1 MADNGE
7 DFEPKIIAFLCNWC
21 SYAGAD
27 LAGVSR
33 EQYPPNIL
41 NIKVMCSSRVSPEH
55 VFESFK
61 DGADGVLIAGCHPGD
76 CHYIDGN
83 YKTIRKNELIHKML
97 DDMGINPKRLRL
109 DWISSAEG
117 GKFARVM
124 REMTEEI
131 KEIGPLDFEAVS
143 DEEGIQ

>member
-1 MADNGE
+1 MSKE
-7 DFEPKIIAFLCNWC
+7 EFEPKIIAFLCNWC

-33 EQYPPNIL
+33 EQYPANTL

-61 DGADGVLIAGCHPGD
+61 NGADGVLIAGCHPGD

-83 YKTIRKNELIHKML
+83 YKTMRKNEILKTML
-97 DDMGINPKRLRL
+97 KDFGINPDRLRL
-109 DWISSAEG
+109 EWVSSAEG

-131 KEIGPLDFEAVS
+131 RKLGPLDMNGHALKEVK
-143 DEEGIQ
+143 E

>member
-1 MADNGE
+1 MSE
-7 DFEPKIIAFLCNWC
+7 EEEEFEPKIIAFLCNWC

-55 VFESFK
+55 VYESFQ
-61 DGADGVLIAGCHPGD
+61 DGADGVIIAGCHPGD

-83 YKTIRKNELIHKML
+83 YKTMRKTELIWKMM
-97 DDMGINPKRLRL
+97 DDMGINPDRLRL
-109 DWISSAEG
+109 EWISSAEG
-117 GKFARVM
+117 GKFAKVM
-124 REMTEEI
+124 DEMTETI
-131 KEIGPLDFEAVS
+131 KDIGPLDFDKEAQE
-143 DEEGIQ
+143 DIQ

>member
-1 MADNGE
+1 MA
-7 DFEPKIIAFLCNWC
+7 DFEPRIIAFLCNWC

-27 LAGVSR
+27 LAGVNR
-33 EQYPPNIL
+33 EQYPPNIV

-55 VFESFK
+55 VLEALQ

-83 YKTIRKNELIHKML
+83 YKTVRKVHLLHRMLEDLGIH
-97 DDMGINPKRLRL
+97 PRRLRL
-109 DWISSAEG
+109 EWISSAEG

-124 REMTEEI
+124 REMTEDIREL
-131 KEIGPLDFEAVS
+131 GPLDFKGR
-143 DEEGIQ
+143 EEVTT

>member
-1 MADNGE
+1 MSGE
-7 DFEPKIIAFLCNWC
+7 DFEPRIIAFLCNWC

-61 DGADGVLIAGCHPGD
+61 EGADGVLIAGCHPGD

-83 YKTIRKNELIHKML
+83 YKTMRKSEMIKEMME
-97 DDMGINPKRLRL
+97 DFGINPERLRL
-109 DWISSAEG
+109 EWISSAEG
-117 GKFARVM
+117 GKFAQVM
-124 REMTEEI
+124 EEMTDEV
-131 KEIGPLDFEAVS
+131 KDIGPLELNGGSVGGDG
-143 DEEGIQ
+143 DE

>member
-1 MADNGE
+1 MSGE
-7 DFEPKIIAFLCNWC
+7 DFEPRIIAFLCNWC

-61 DGADGVLIAGCHPGD
+61 EGADGVLIAGCHPGD

-83 YKTIRKNELIHKML
+83 YKTMRKSEMIKEMME
-97 DDMGINPKRLRL
+97 DFGINPERLRL
-109 DWISSAEG
+109 EWISSAEG
-117 GKFARVM
+117 GKFAQVM
-124 REMTEEI
+124 EEMTEEV
-131 KEIGPLDFEAVS
+131 KDIGPLELNGGSVGGDG
-143 DEEGIQ
+143 DE

>member
-1 MADNGE
+1 MSDE
-7 DFEPKIIAFLCNWC
+7 FEPKIMAFLCNWC

-55 VFESFK
+55 VFESFE

-83 YKTIRKNELIHKML
+83 YKTIRKTDLLWTML
-97 DDMGINPKRLRL
+97 EDFGIDPKRLRL
-109 DWISSAEG
+109 EWISSAEG
-117 GKFARVM
+117 GKFAEVM
-124 REMTEEI
+124 RDMTEEI
-131 KEIGPLDFEAVS
+131 RELGPLDMNGHS
-143 DEEGIQ
+143 TEEVEE